1 MQLIHD
7 EKLLEAILEKE
18 KIHFCNRPRSV
29 RLLQFE
35 KGELLTQP
43 LTPLRQF
50 LIVERGSVQIYG
62 MDESS
67 RKYSIA
73 LSKKGTLLGDV
84 EFCKDK
90 LSPFFTEA
98 VGTVLCLAIPFQQNR
113 SQLENDTIFL
123 QFVIEQLANKL
134 TMMAKMELTVQ
145 TLEEKVLLYLQDA
158 WPDHEITSVNEA
170 LSSLHCSRRQLQRVL
185 KKLCEKGKLEKCGRG
200 HYRKKLKEELLINS

>member
-7 EKLLEAILEKE
+7 KKMLETILEKE
-18 KIHFCNRPRSV
+18 KIHFRDRPQSV
-29 RLLQFE
+29 RLLQYE

-43 LTPLRQF
+43 LTPLCQF

-67 RKYSIA
+67 RKYGIA

-90 LSPFFTEA
+90 ISPFFTEA
-98 VGTVLCLAIPFQQNR
+98 TETVLCLAIPFHQNR
-113 SQLENDTIFL
+113 FQLENDAIFL
-123 QFVIEQLANKL
+123 QFVMAQLANKL

-158 WPDHEITSVNEA
+158 WPNHEIASVNEA

-185 KKLCEKGKLEKCGRG
+185 KKLCEKGELEKCGRG
-200 HYRKKLKEELLINS
+200 HYRKRVMQWGE